1 MQSKLI
7 CSNHLSLVADNET
20 DGFGSYF
27 WHKELCKVE
36 DSVRTEAG
44 WAGGLLPQGLG
55 HCSIACSDNQLGGA
69 YGDQNGAQ
77 Y

>member
-7 CSNHLSLVADNET
+7 YSNHLSLVAVNEA

-27 WHKELCKVE
+27 WHKELCEVE

-44 WAGGLLPQGLG
+44 WEGLAQGLG

-69 YGDQNGAQ
+69 HGDQNGTQ